1 MERSKIIAAICA
13 VIAFALVLI
22 AGKSCTDDAMEK
34 KEHSQKQKTEA
45 TRATYNIIFPDEQTY
60 VPDDEPVTYETN
72 ILGMTIVPTTTAVQY
87 DIFGRPVT
95 TSVETAA
102 DLYEDTVTTPIDE
115 ETVTDENGEAVTAP
129 TTAAQPRIGGFDH
142 GQQNDDG
149 ESTIATLPSD
159 FVLIIE

>member
-1 MERSKIIAAICA
+1 MERSKIIAAVCA

-34 KEHSQKQKTEA
+34 KEQSQKQRTA
-45 TRATYNIIFPDEQTY
+45 TSAATYNIIYPDEQAY
-60 VPDDEPVTYETN
+60 AQDSEPVTYETN

-95 TSVETAA
+95 TTVETAA
-102 DLYEDTVTTPIDE
+102 DFYEDIVTAPIDE

-142 GQQNDDG
+142 GQYDDEG
-149 ESTIATLPSD
+149 NPIPTLPSD